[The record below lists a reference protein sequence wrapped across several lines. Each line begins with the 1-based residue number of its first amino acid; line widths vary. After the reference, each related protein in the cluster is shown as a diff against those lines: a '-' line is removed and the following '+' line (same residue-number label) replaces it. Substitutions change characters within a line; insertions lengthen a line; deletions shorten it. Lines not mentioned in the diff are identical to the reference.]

1 MALNSPGEQKTS
13 EFEQLLKESTSEL
26 IQKVESG
33 DLSDAVNLIQRINDE
48 RNRNLYLEVGR
59 LTRALHDAI
68 TNFHID
74 VGVASPAT
82 EEMSKMANATDRL
95 NYVIKMTQDA
105 ANQTMDKVD
114 ESAPV
119 ADRLRDEASA
129 LRKDW
134 ARLVR
139 REMKPEEFRDLYRRI
154 DDFLRETEEQSN
166 SLSSNFNDIILAQ
179 GYQDLTGQVLIK
191 VITLVQE
198 IEENLVNLVCMAG
211 QVDKIT
217 GIKHDTSDRPE
228 EEAHAPEGP
237 IINAEERVDVVSGQ
251 DEVDDLLSSLG
262 F

>member
-1 MALNSPGEQKTS
+1 MAFKSPDSQQAS
-13 EFEQLLKESTSEL
+13 EFQQILKDSTSEL
-26 IQKVESG
+26 LEKVESG
-33 DLSDAVNLIQRINDE
+33 KLTDAVNLIQRINDE

-59 LTRALHDAI
+59 LTRALHDSI

-74 VGVASPAT
+74 VGAGNPAS
-82 EEMSKMANATDRL
+82 EEMSQMANATDRL

-119 ADRLRDEASA
+119 ADRLKEQAVT

-134 ARLVR
+134 GRLVR
-139 REMKPEEFRDLYRRI
+139 REMTPEEFRDLYRKI
-154 DDFLRETEEQSN
+154 DDFLREAEEHS
-166 SLSSNFNDIILAQ
+166 STLSGNFNDILLAQ

-191 VITLVQE
+191 VISLVQE
-198 IEENLVNLVCMAG
+198 IEENLVNLVCMAS
-211 QVDKIT
+211 QVDQIT
-217 GIKHDTSDRPE
+217 GIEHDTSDRVE
-228 EEAHAPEGP
+228 VEAHAPEGP
-237 IINAEERVDVVSGQ
+237 IVNADQRKDVVSGQ

>member
-1 MALNSPGEQKTS
+1 MALNSSGEQKS
-13 EFEQLLKESTSEL
+13 EFEQILKESTSEL
-26 IQKVESG
+26 LEQVENG
-33 DLSDAVNLIQRINDE
+33 NLSEAVNLIQRINDE

-74 VGVASPAT
+74 VGAGNPAT

-95 NYVIKMTQDA
+95 NYVIRMTQDA

-114 ESAPV
+114 ESAPL
-119 ADRLRDEASA
+119 AETLREQASD

-139 REMKPEEFRDLYRRI
+139 REMKPDEFRDLYRKI
-154 DDFLRETEEQSN
+154 DGFLKDTEEQSGT
-166 SLSSNFNDIILAQ
+166 LSSNFNEILLAQ

-211 QVDKIT
+211 QVDQIT
-217 GIKHDTSDRPE
+217 GIKHDNSERIE

-237 IINAEERVDVVSGQ
+237 IVNAEQRKDVVSGQ

>member
-1 MALNSPGEQKTS
+1 MALNSPGEQQTS
-13 EFEQLLKESTSEL
+13 EFEQLLKKSTSEL
-26 IQKVESG
+26 IEKVESG

-59 LTRALHDAI
+59 LTRALHDSI

-82 EEMSKMANATDRL
+82 EEMSQMANATDRL

-119 ADRLRDEASA
+119 ADRLRDQASS

-154 DDFLRETEEQSN
+154 DDFLKETEEQSD
-166 SLSSNFNDIILAQ
+166 SLSGNFNEIILAQ

-217 GIKHDTSDRPE
+217 GIKHEITE
-228 EEAHAPEGP
+228 KQQKEAHAPEGP
-237 IINAEERVDVVSGQ
+237 VVDAEERVDVMSGQ
-251 DEVDDLLSSLG
+251 DDVDGLLSSLG

>member
-1 MALNSPGEQKTS
+1 MALNSPGEEQTS
-13 EFEQLLKESTSEL
+13 EFQKILKESTSEL
-26 IQKVESG
+26 LEKVESG
-33 DLSDAVNLIQRINDE
+33 NLSEAVNLIQRINDE

-74 VGVASPAT
+74 VGAGNPVS
-82 EEMSKMANATDRL
+82 EEMSQMANATDRL

-119 ADRLRDEASA
+119 ADNLREQAAD

-139 REMKPEEFRDLYRRI
+139 REMKPEEFRELYRKI
-154 DDFLRETEEQSN
+154 DGFLEQTENQAGT
-166 SLSSNFNDIILAQ
+166 LSSNFNEILLAQ

-211 QVDKIT
+211 QVDQIT
-217 GIKHDTSDRPE
+217 GIRHENSDRA
-228 EEAHAPEGP
+228 EAERHAPEGP
-237 IINAEERVDVVSGQ
+237 IVNAEQREDVVSGQ

>member
-1 MALNSPGEQKTS
+1 MALKSSGEQQVS
-13 EFEQLLKESTSEL
+13 EFEQILKESTSEL
-26 IQKVESG
+26 LEKVESG
-33 DLSDAVNLIQRINDE
+33 NLSDAVNLIQRIHDE

-74 VGVASPAT
+74 VGAGNPVS
-82 EEMSKMANATDRL
+82 EEMSQMANATDRL

-119 ADRLRDEASA
+119 AERLREQAAA

-139 REMKPEEFRDLYRRI
+139 REMKPDEFRDLYRKI
-154 DDFLRETEEQSN
+154 DGFLKESEEQAGTLSN
-166 SLSSNFNDIILAQ
+166 NFNDILLAQ

-211 QVDKIT
+211 QVDKMT
-217 GIKHDTSDRPE
+217 GIQHNKSNPAEQD
-228 EEAHAPEGP
+228 ACAPEGP
-237 IINAEERVDVVSGQ
+237 IVNAEKREDTVSGQ

>member
-1 MALNSPGEQKTS
+1 MALKSPGDQQKS
-13 EFEQLLKESTSEL
+13 EFEQILKESTSEL
-26 IQKVESG
+26 LEKVESG
-33 DLSDAVNLIQRINDE
+33 NLSEAVNLIQRINDE

-74 VGVASPAT
+74 VGAGNPVS
-82 EEMSKMANATDRL
+82 EEMSQMANATDRL

-119 ADRLRDEASA
+119 ADRLREQASA

-139 REMKPEEFRDLYRRI
+139 REMKPDEFRELYRKI
-154 DDFLRETEEQSN
+154 DDFLKESEDQAGTLSN
-166 SLSSNFNDIILAQ
+166 NFNDIILAQ

-211 QVDKIT
+211 QVDQIT
-217 GIKHDTSDRPE
+217 GIRHDKSDPVDLE
-228 EEAHAPEGP
+228 PHAPEGP
-237 IINAEERVDVVSGQ
+237 IVNAEQRKDVVSGQ

>member
-1 MALNSPGEQKTS
+1 MALKSPGEQTS
-13 EFEQLLKESTSEL
+13 EFEQILRDSTSEL
-26 IQKVESG
+26 IEKVESG
-33 DLSDAVNLIQRINDE
+33 ELSDAVNLIQRINDE

-74 VGVASPAT
+74 MGVANTAT
-82 EEMSKMANATDRL
+82 EEMSQMANATDRL

-114 ESAPV
+114 ESTPV
-119 ADRLRDEASA
+119 ADRLSEQAAS

-154 DDFLRETEEQSN
+154 DDFLKETEEQSGT
-166 SLSSNFNDIILAQ
+166 LSSNFNEIILAQ

-198 IEENLVNLVCMAG
+198 IEESLVNLVCMAS

-217 GIKHDTSDRPE
+217 GIKHEQDDKPE
-228 EEAHAPEGP
+228 VEAHAPEGP
-237 IINAEERVDVVSGQ
+237 IINAEERADVVSGQ